1 MPTLKPGQKYLLE
14 TVIRTVKMGHHFTQ
28 GTTDSNEI
36 WLEVSVTSGDQK
48 IGGSGMMQ
56 DDNSVDPWSHFVNNF
71 MLDKNG
77 DRIDRRN
84 AQDIFTPLY
93 MHQIPP
99 GAGQTVHYSF
109 TMPNE
114 VTAPVNVRLRLLY
127 RKFDS
132 TYMEFVDQKL
142 AALGRPIRGHQDGQ
156 KYRNELPIILLAEDE
171 VTFPVEGVT
180 AEITNPERDVPQWQR
195 WNDYGIGMLLKG
207 KAELKQAA
215 AAFTELE
222 KLQRFDGPLNLARVL
237 VAEAGPGQLDEAA
250 AAITRAAE
258 FKAKTIRP
266 LGRWRG

>member
-1 MPTLKPGQKYLLE
+1 
-14 TVIRTVKMGHHFTQ
+14 
-28 GTTDSNEI
+28 
-36 WLEVSVTSGDQK
+36 
-48 IGGSGMMQ
+48 MQ

-71 MLDKNG
+71 MLDKDGN
-77 DRIDRRN
+77 RIDRRN

-109 TMPNE
+109 TMPDE
-114 VTAPVNVRLRLLY
+114 VTAPVSVKLRLLY

-132 TYMEFVDQKL
+132 TYMEFVDQKM
-142 AALGRPIRGHQDGQ
+142 AALGRPIRGHEPGQ
-156 KYRNELPIILLAEDE
+156 KYRNELPIILLAEDQ

-180 AEITNPERDVPQWQR
+180 AEVTNPERDIPQWQR

-222 KLQRFDGPLNLARVL
+222 KLKRFDGPLNLARVL

-258 FKAKTIRP
+258 SQGCTPHRR
-266 LGRWRG
+266 GRLAWLSGVINRQQGRLEDAEAQFPTSAGVSHGRHRSSKVRLQQRL